1 MLSTTTRSFALAGAL
16 ATGLL
21 LPSSAFGLEK
31 TFSQT
36 YPLKSGGVFAIDNIN
51 GDVTIESWDRN
62 EVSVEAI
69 TTARTQEGLDRIEI
83 RVKANEDRV
92 SIDTHYEEK
101 GRGWSWNNDGGD
113 VDYTVKVPRNAE
125 LRDIELINGA
135 LRITA
140 FPGRVSASTVNGKIE
155 ISGLTGDLELESV
168 NGKVEA
174 SFEQL
179 GGSQRVEIESVNGVI
194 ELRVPKSADFEVDAS
209 TVHGRI
215 SNDFGLEVD
224 HGEFVGHDLRGR
236 VGSGGARVNLE
247 NVNGAIK
254 IIAD

>member
-1 MLSTTTRSFALAGAL
+1 MLKTSNRSFALAGLL

-21 LPSSAFGLEK
+21 LPASAFGLEK
-31 TFSQT
+31 SFTQT
-36 YPLKSGGVFAIDNIN
+36 YPLRSGGVFSIDNVN

-62 EVSVEAI
+62 EVSVEATI
-69 TTARTQEGLDRIEI
+69 SARTQQGLDRVEV
-83 RVKANEDRV
+83 RVKNSEERV
-92 SIDTHYEEK
+92 SVETHYEESGK
-101 GRGWSWNNDGGD
+101 GWSWNNDGGD
-113 VDYTVKVPRNAE
+113 VDYVVKVPRNAE
-125 LRDIELINGA
+125 LRDIELVNGG
-135 LRITA
+135 LLISD
-140 FPGRVSASTVNGKIE
+140 FPGRVSASTVNGKIS

-168 NGKVEA
+168 NGKVDA
-174 SFEQL
+174 SFAQL
-179 GGSQRVEIESVNGVI
+179 GGNQRVEIEAVNGVI

-236 VGSGGARVNLE
+236 VGSGGARVKLE

-254 IIAD
+254 ILAD

>member
-1 MLSTTTRSFALAGAL
+1 MLKNSTRSFAFAGLL

-21 LPSSAFGLEK
+21 LPSSAFGLER

-36 YPLKSGGVFAIDNIN
+36 YPLKSGGVFSIDNIN
-51 GDVTIESWDRN
+51 GDVTIESWDRA
-62 EVSVEAI
+62 EVSVEAL
-69 TTARTQEGLDRIEI
+69 TTARSQEGLDRVEI
-83 RVKANEDRV
+83 RVKASEDRV
-92 SIDTHYEEK
+92 SIDTHYDEK
-101 GRGWSWNNDGGD
+101 RGWSWNNDGGD

-125 LRDIELINGA
+125 LRDIELVNGA
-135 LRITA
+135 LRITG

-155 ISGLTGDLELESV
+155 ISGLSGDLELESV

-236 VGSGGARVNLE
+236 VGSGGARVKLD